1 MKFDRLHALKGV
13 PPIPA
18 KHDERAAFILQ
29 AIDDL
34 AGLLQGGA
42 GIRYRVAEARENA
55 AAHPR
60 KKSLDLVQM
69 GARNDSEVC
78 ATLHRAAANLKLA
91 NIAAAEPGKLDE
103 SRIIRDLAF
112 IRAAFMRHHEDGVCE
127 IDHPVNPLHAPAH
140 VSAADDLEEAGGA
153 YVQAWVWVDLE
164 DVDAGHMED
173 AAADLEPKPAS

>member
-1 MKFDRLHALKGV
+1 MKFDRLHTLKGV

-18 KHDERAAFILQ
+18 KHDEKAAFILQ

-42 GIRYRVAEARENA
+42 GIRCRVAEAHKKA

-60 KKSLDLVQM
+60 KKTRDPVQM
-69 GARNDSEVC
+69 GATEETESC
-78 ATLHRAAANLKLA
+78 ATLHRVAANLKLA

-112 IRAAFMRHHEDGVCE
+112 IRAAFMRHHEEGVCE
-127 IDHPVNPLHAPAH
+127 IDHPANPMHAPAH
-140 VSAADDLEEAGGA
+140 VSAADDIQEAGGA

-164 DVDAGHMED
+164 DVDSGMVED
-173 AAADLEPKPAS
+173 AANDLK